1 MFIGF
6 TAVNTVLPHVL
17 SRVLT
22 VVYRPSAQQ
31 YDLIK
36 SFSLLLLGMFL
47 SSLATLNFSLA
58 FLIGLLASPLTFTV
72 YSAPTSVASRWLGT
86 LFLNLVSP
94 SAVLLASCLAW
105 KLDVA
110 EALRLAAFGWD
121 VWGMYTAV
129 VVWCVWW
136 PAWLAGS
143 LLVLGQPAAIAAQ

>member
-1 MFIGF
+1 MANAI
-6 TAVNTVLPHVL
+6 LPHVI

-22 VVYRPSAQQ
+22 TYYRASVQQ

-58 FLIGLLASPLTFTV
+58 FLVGLLASPLTFMCP
-72 YSAPTSVASRWLGT
+72 APRNAVLRWLAT
-86 LFLNLVSP
+86 VLLNIVSP
-94 SAVLLASCLAW
+94 PGVLVVCCAVW

-129 VVWCVWW
+129 VLWCVWW

-143 LLVLGQPAAIAAQ
+143 VLVLGRPAVASSAK